1 MKEMAMNWFDVP
13 DGVTQRLIA
22 RCGVQVAGTCPPLQ
36 KAGRHGDG
44 VITRFVQNCTLS

>member
-13 DGVTQRLIA
+13 DGVTQRVIA

-36 KAGRHGDG
+36 KLAT
-44 VITRFVQNCTLS
+44 VIVSPATSTIP